1 MEGWVGT
8 YRDSIMVVLSHL
20 LRVQIVS
27 RQAVA
32 QAQGAGVVDKSR
44 HAITSKPSRHAGH
57 KDLFWAVELG
67 SVRNGLG

>member
-1 MEGWVGT
+1 MGRLVGT
-8 YRDSIMVVLSHL
+8 YRDRIVVVLGYL

-44 HAITSKPSRHAGH
+44 HAITSKPSRHVGS
-57 KDLFWAVELG
+57 KDLFWTVEL
-67 SVRNGLG
+67 S